1 MMEITPYSPE
11 IRFSDIDA
19 MGHVNNAVY
28 FSYFEQARI
37 NYFRQLVGGQ
47 WNWKQFGVLVAHN
60 EIDYKI
66 PVLLND
72 SISIHVA
79 IESMGMKSFTVFYR
93 IVRQD
98 GVLCASGRSV
108 MVCFDHAAGQ
118 SIAIPP
124 VWREKMEIISASQD
138 N

>member
-1 MMEITPYSPE
+1 MEITPYSPE

-28 FSYFEQARI
+28 FSYFEQSRI
-37 NYFRQLVGGQ
+37 NYFRQLIGGQ
-47 WNWKQFGVLVAHN
+47 WNWKQFGVLVARN

-66 PVLLND
+66 PVLLQD
-72 SISIHVA
+72 RITIHVGV
-79 IESMGMKSFTVFYR
+79 ESMGVKSFTMSYR
-93 IVRQD
+93 ILRAD

-118 SIAIPP
+118 SIGIPEA
-124 VWREKMEIISASQD
+124 WRQKMEI
-138 N
+138 NLEK

>member
-11 IRFSDIDA
+11 IRFSDIDF

-37 NYFRQLVGGQ
+37 SYFRQLVGGQ

-60 EIDYKI
+60 EIDYRI
-66 PVLLND
+66 PVLLQD
-72 SISIHVA
+72 HIVIHVSVEA
-79 IESMGMKSFTVFYR
+79 MGMKSFTLHYR

-98 GVLCASGRSV
+98 GELCASGRSV
-108 MVCFDHAAGQ
+108 MVCFDHSAGQ
-118 SIAIPP
+118 SIVIPEA
-124 VWREKMEIISASQD
+124 WRAKMEALIP
-138 N
+138 NPEN